1 MSRFGWDKRV
11 CLHCGRVRAVGDVL
25 WEKFNEL
32 GPTYRPNVLWEFGVL
47 TCDPAIIKVNFLD
60 GGPYNLNPMFMCR

>member
-1 MSRFGWDKRV
+1 MRV
-11 CLHCGRVRAVGDVL
+11 AGDVL

-47 TCDPAIIKVNFLD
+47 TCDPAIIKVSPVSGASNASLNASVMLD
-60 GGPYNLNPMFMCR
+60 CTGYRISKL